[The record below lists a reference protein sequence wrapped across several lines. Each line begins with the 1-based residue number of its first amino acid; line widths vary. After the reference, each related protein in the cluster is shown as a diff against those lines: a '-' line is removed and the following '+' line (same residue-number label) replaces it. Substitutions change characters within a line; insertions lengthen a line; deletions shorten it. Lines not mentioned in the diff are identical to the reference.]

1 MFFKKNRPQ
10 SDIQILDDSKPIYV
24 LGNGD
29 LAMYLAAKIQ
39 SIGKQVFILTP
50 FAPVDEPAWMDFN
63 LKEEYNLQKKQIKL
77 PMISHIK
84 TEPECLIIASD
95 YYNLKSHLT
104 LLPSL
109 RFPDIWTVCFN
120 QLQSFK
126 FLQPLLGK
134 NCTQA
139 YFHGFLSLK
148 GNTLLSCGIKPEI
161 VFTGSTE
168 VKEQAEIFQNLTDL
182 TVELNENNL
191 YNFWMK
197 NAPFMVA
204 YLSLAPKQH
213 VSELLNSSEQKQKM
227 LSAIDEL
234 VLLAR
239 SDKVKL
245 SADYI
250 VRQLINCPRNYFH
263 KDTITARLEKIT
275 LLDCYYHLLLVK
287 AREAKCKIP
296 VISQLIKDNYALLID
311 KK

>member
-1 MFFKKNRPQ
+1 MFFKKNRSQ
-10 SDIQILDDSKPIYV
+10 NKELFVDNEKPIYV

-29 LAMYLAAKIQ
+29 LAMYLAARIQ
-39 SIGKQVFILTP
+39 NSGKQVFLLTP
-50 FAPVDEPAWMDFN
+50 SAPVDQPAWLDFN

-109 RFPDIWTVCFN
+109 RFPHVWTVCFN

-139 YFHGFLSLK
+139 YFHGFLNLK
-148 GNTLLSCGIKPEI
+148 GNALFSYGSKPEI
-161 VFTGSTE
+161 VFAE
-168 VKEQAEIFQNLTDL
+168 NAEFKEQAESFQKLTDL
-182 TVELNENNL
+182 TVELNENNM

-197 NAPFMVA
+197 NAPFIVA

-213 VSELLNSSEQKQKM
+213 VSELLNSPEQKQKI
-227 LSAIDEL
+227 LSAVEEL

-245 SADYI
+245 STDYI
-250 VRQLINCPRNYFH
+250 IRQLINCPRNYFH
-263 KDTITARLEKIT
+263 KDTVTKRLEKIT

-287 AREAKCKIP
+287 AQEAKCKIP
-296 VISQLIKDNYALLID
+296 VISQLIKDNYTLLVD

>member
-1 MFFKKNRPQ
+1 MFFKKSRSQNKELFV
-10 SDIQILDDSKPIYV
+10 DNEKPIYV

-29 LAMYLAAKIQ
+29 LAMYLAARIQ
-39 SIGKQVFILTP
+39 NSGKQVFLLTP
-50 FAPVDEPAWMDFN
+50 SAPVDEPAWLDFN

-95 YYNLKSHLT
+95 YYNLKSHMT

-109 RFPDIWTVCFN
+109 RFPDIWSVCFN
-120 QLQSFK
+120 QLQSVK
-126 FLQPLLGK
+126 FLQSLLGK

-139 YFHGFLSLK
+139 YFHGFLNLK
-148 GNTLLSCGIKPEI
+148 GNTLFSCGTKPEV
-161 VFTGSTE
+161 VFTGTQE
-168 VKEQAEIFQNLTDL
+168 VKEQAEIFQKLTDL

-213 VSELLNSSEQKQKM
+213 ISDLLNSSEQKQKM

-245 SADYI
+245 STDYI

-275 LLDCYYHLLLVK
+275 LLDYYYHLLLVK
-287 AREAKCKIP
+287 AKEAKCKIP
-296 VISQLIKDNYALLID
+296 AVSQLIKDNYALLID